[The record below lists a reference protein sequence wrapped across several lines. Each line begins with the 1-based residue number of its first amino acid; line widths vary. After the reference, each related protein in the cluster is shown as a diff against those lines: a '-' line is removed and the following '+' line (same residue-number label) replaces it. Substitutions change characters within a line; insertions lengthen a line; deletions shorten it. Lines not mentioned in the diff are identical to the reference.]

1 MDNKIEIYERRLF
14 ELTDNLKREI
24 ANKDTKY
31 AITFREILNVFGYL
45 SFTEKY
51 NSNNDTFIWIKE

>member
-24 ANKDTKY
+24 ANKDTK
-31 AITFREILNVFGYL
+31 
-45 SFTEKY
+45 
-51 NSNNDTFIWIKE
+51 